1 MNKLALSLIGCL
13 LIGCAH
19 ATKDALPSQGHA
31 VTTQPSVRAIIHF
44 SSSPAADSKQL
55 ASVISEACR
64 CHPVFFRQFGTNALI
79 YEISLPGN
87 HSFASFA
94 KTLQAGGV
102 SLGIQ
107 AVEQDKL
114 MRHQH

>member
-1 MNKLALSLIGCL
+1 MNKLAFSLIGCL

-19 ATKDALPSQGHA
+19 ATKDALPSEGHA
-31 VTTQPSVRAIIHF
+31 GTTQPSVRAIIHF
-44 SSSPAADSKQL
+44 SHSPAADSQQL
-55 ASVISEACR
+55 LSVISEACR
-64 CHPVFFRQFGTNALI
+64 CHPVFFRQFGNNALI
-79 YEISLPGN
+79 YQISLPEN
-87 HSFASFA
+87 HSFTSFEKA
-94 KTLQAGGV
+94 LRANGT

>member
-1 MNKLALSLIGCL
+1 MNKLAFSLIGCL

-19 ATKDALPSQGHA
+19 ATKDAPPSERRAVATQLP
-31 VTTQPSVRAIIHF
+31 VRAIIHF
-44 SSSPAADSKQL
+44 AHSPAADSEQL

-64 CHPVFFRQFGTNALI
+64 CHPVFIRQLSNNALI
-79 YEISLPGN
+79 YEISLPEN
-87 HSFASFA
+87 RSFTAFEKA
-94 KTLQAGGV
+94 LREGGT
-102 SLGIQ
+102 SEGIQ